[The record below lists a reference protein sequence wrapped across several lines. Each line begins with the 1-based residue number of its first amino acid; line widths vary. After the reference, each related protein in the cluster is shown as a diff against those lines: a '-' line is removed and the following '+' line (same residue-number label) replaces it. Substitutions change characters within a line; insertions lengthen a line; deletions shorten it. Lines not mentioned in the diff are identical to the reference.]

1 MQRLEK
7 TISLVALLGL
17 ISCLTISYS
26 LKISQNIAPYA
37 SAQTDTLVLAQEK
50 ITQSKII
57 NINTASRYQLTR
69 LPGIGPKFAE
79 RIIEYR
85 DAHGSFSS
93 CQEIKQVKGIG
104 QKKYQAISDKIT
116 VTD

>member
-7 TISLVALLGL
+7 TISLIVFSCL
-17 ISCLTISYS
+17 ISCITISYS
-26 LKISQNIAPYA
+26 LKINQDIVPSVGAE
-37 SAQTDTLVLAQEK
+37 TDEIIFAQEK
-50 ITQSKII
+50 TTQSKII
-57 NINTASRYQLTR
+57 NINTASRYQLTK
-69 LPGIGPKFAE
+69 LPGIGPKLAE

-93 CQEIKQVKGIG
+93 CQEIKRVKGIG
-104 QKKYQAISDKIT
+104 EKKYKTISTVIA

>member
-7 TISLVALLGL
+7 TISLVVLLGL

-26 LKISQNIAPYA
+26 LKISQSIAPYA
-37 SAQTDTLVLAQEK
+37 SAETDTLVLAQEK

-69 LPGIGPKFAE
+69 LPGIGPRLAE
-79 RIIEYR
+79 RIVEYR

-93 CQEIKQVKGIG
+93 CQEIKRVKGIG
-104 QKKYQAISDKIT
+104 EKKYKTISTVIA